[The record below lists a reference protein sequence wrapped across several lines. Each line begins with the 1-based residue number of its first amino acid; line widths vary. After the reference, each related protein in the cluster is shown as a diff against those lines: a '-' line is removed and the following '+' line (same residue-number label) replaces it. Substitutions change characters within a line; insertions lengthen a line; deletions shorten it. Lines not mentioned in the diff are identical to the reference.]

1 MTLRDHR
8 WWFTELAELGY
19 TDVWSAEVDGADG
32 FTPLALAAAWEPALN
47 LGVAIAPAYT
57 RGPAL
62 LAQTAAAMAEAA
74 PGRFALGLGA
84 SSEVI
89 VQRWNA
95 VDYVD
100 PFHRVRDTLR
110 FLRAAFGG
118 EKVTA
123 DFGTFAVEGFRL
135 SRPVHPPPVY
145 LAALRAGMLRLAG
158 READGVVLNWLS
170 ADDVATS
177 LAEVGPDKEVVAR
190 IFVVPTDDAS
200 LARQVGRRM
209 VTAYL
214 NVPAYAEFHRWLGR
228 GPLLQPMWDAWA
240 AGDRRAALDAVPD
253 GSSTIWS
260 STAPREPAVT
270 TSPGTWTPASPCRPW
285 PWSRS
290 ATWARRCRRSHRVEG
305 RRTARAG
312 RRSGVRGTNRPWTS
326 AGRRSPRSPDRCGRR
341 RCRPARS
348 PATR

>member
-1 MTLRDHR
+1 MPDSPSRYGITVPFDGVTLRDHR
-8 WWFTELAELGY
+8 RWFTELVELGY

-110 FLRAAFGG
+110 FLRAAFAG

-123 DFGTFAVEGFRL
+123 DYEYVRGGGVPPQPPGRSSAGLPGRAPGGDAAPG
-135 SRPVHPPPVY
+135 RPGGRRRRPQ
-145 LAALRAGMLRLAG
+145 LA
-158 READGVVLNWLS
+158 
-170 ADDVATS
+170 
-177 LAEVGPDKEVVAR
+177 
-190 IFVVPTDDAS
+190 
-200 LARQVGRRM
+200 VGRRRGH
-209 VTAYL
+209 
-214 NVPAYAEFHRWLGR
+214 VPGRGRSGQGGR
-228 GPLLQPMWDAWA
+228 GPHLRRP
-240 AGDRRAALDAVPD
+240 DRR
-253 GSSTIWS
+253 
-260 STAPREPAVT
+260 
-270 TSPGTWTPASPCRPW
+270 
-285 PWSRS
+285 
-290 ATWARRCRRSHRVEG
+290 
-305 RRTARAG
+305 
-312 RRSGVRGTNRPWTS
+312 
-326 AGRRSPRSPDRCGRR
+326 RR
-341 RCRPARS
+341 RWPARS
-348 PATR
+348 VAAWSRPT